1 MAVRVGAALVVLT
14 AGVVLAFYFIRPGG
28 ASLACYLAD
37 RDPPEVRIQA
47 PAGPVRGRVTVALG
61 VSDNCRVGEVR
72 VFLDGQPLEGAPPQL
87 EIDTAKIPDGD
98 HRLTVEAADVSLRRN
113 TARAEAVF
121 KTDNT
126 PPALTVPANPVA
138 IRQGEARP
146 VEIAAGEPLSRLEFR
161 WGDVTVP
168 VTAGLSGLAFPVAA
182 GPSDPPG
189 VRQLEVTAW
198 DQAGNEARLVVEVR
212 IQPGT
217 FPVDYVPVPPEL
229 TPLLDPQVLVQEERY
244 LAGVFGQVTW
254 PPRWAGGFRRPV
266 TGPISS
272 AFGSRRSYAGG
283 VLSAPHLGVDLAV
296 PAGTPVIAAADG
308 RVALAETLRVRGN
321 AVVIDHGLGVYTAYY
336 HLSEI
341 RVRPGQEV
349 RAGDLLGLAG
359 STGLATGPHLHW
371 ELRVFG
377 APADPL
383 GWVGSG
389 H

>member
-1 MAVRVGAALVVLT
+1 MAVRVGAALLVLT
-14 AGVVLAFYFIRPGG
+14 AGVALAFYVIRPGG

-47 PAGPVRGRVTVALG
+47 PAGPVRARVAVALG
-61 VSDNCRVGEVR
+61 ISDNCGVGEVR
-72 VFLDGQPLEGAPPQL
+72 VLLDGQPLNGAPPQL
-87 EIDTAKIPDGD
+87 EIDTAKLPDGD

-113 TARAEAVF
+113 TGRAEAIF

-138 IRQGEARP
+138 IKQGEARP
-146 VEIAAGEPLSRLEFR
+146 VEITSNEALSRLEFR

-168 VTAGLSGLAFPVAA
+168 VTAGLSTLAFPVAA
-182 GPSDPPG
+182 GPTDPPG
-189 VRQLEVTAW
+189 VRRLEVTAW

-229 TPLLDPQVLVQEERY
+229 TPLLDPEVLVQEERY

-254 PPRWAGGFRRPV
+254 PPRWTGGVRRPV

-308 RVALAETLRVRGN
+308 RVALAEGLRVRGN

-336 HLSEI
+336 HLSQI
-341 RVRPGQEV
+341 RVQPGQEV

-377 APADPL
+377 VPADPL
-383 GWVGSG
+383 GWVGAG

>member
-1 MAVRVGAALVVLT
+1 MAVRVGAALLVLT
-14 AGVVLAFYFIRPGG
+14 AGVALAFYVIRPGG

-47 PAGPVRGRVTVALG
+47 PAGPVRARVAVALG
-61 VSDNCRVGEVR
+61 ISDNCGVGEVR
-72 VFLDGQPLEGAPPQL
+72 VLLDGQPLNGAPPQL
-87 EIDTAKIPDGD
+87 EIDTAKLPDGD

-113 TARAEAVF
+113 TGRAEAIF

-138 IRQGEARP
+138 IKQGEARP
-146 VEIAAGEPLSRLEFR
+146 VEITSNEALSRLEFR

-168 VTAGLSGLAFPVAA
+168 VTAGLSTLAFPVAA
-182 GPSDPPG
+182 GPTDPPG
-189 VRQLEVTAW
+189 VRRLEVTAW

-229 TPLLDPQVLVQEERY
+229 TPLLDPEVLVQEERY

-254 PPRWAGGFRRPV
+254 PPRWTGGFRRPV

-308 RVALAETLRVRGN
+308 RVALAEGLRVRGN

-336 HLSEI
+336 HLSQI
-341 RVRPGQEV
+341 RVQPGQEV

-377 APADPL
+377 VPADPL
-383 GWVGSG
+383 GWVGAG

>member
-1 MAVRVGAALVVLT
+1 MAVRVGAALLVLT
-14 AGVVLAFYFIRPGG
+14 AGVALAFYVIRPGG

-47 PAGPVRGRVTVALG
+47 PAGPVRARVAVALG
-61 VSDNCRVGEVR
+61 ISDNCGVGEVR
-72 VFLDGQPLEGAPPQL
+72 VLLDGQPLNGAPPQL
-87 EIDTAKIPDGD
+87 EIDTAKLPDGD

-113 TARAEAVF
+113 TGRAEAIF

-138 IRQGEARP
+138 IKQGEARP
-146 VEIAAGEPLSRLEFR
+146 VEITSNEALSRLEFR

-168 VTAGLSGLAFPVAA
+168 VTAGLSSLAFPVAA
-182 GPSDPPG
+182 GPTDPPG
-189 VRQLEVTAW
+189 VRRLEVTAW

-229 TPLLDPQVLVQEERY
+229 TPLLDPEVLVQEERY

-254 PPRWAGGFRRPV
+254 PPRWTGGVRRPV

-308 RVALAETLRVRGN
+308 RVALAEGLRVRGN

-336 HLSEI
+336 HLSQI
-341 RVRPGQEV
+341 RVQPGQEV

-377 APADPL
+377 VPADPL
-383 GWVGSG
+383 GWVGAG

>member
-1 MAVRVGAALVVLT
+1 MAVRVGAALLVLT
-14 AGVVLAFYFIRPGG
+14 AGVALAFYAIRPGG

-47 PAGPVRGRVTVALG
+47 PAGPVRARVTVALG
-61 VSDNCRVGEVR
+61 ISDNCGVGEVR
-72 VFLDGQPLEGAPPQL
+72 GFLDGQPLTGAPPQL
-87 EIDTAKIPDGD
+87 EIDTAKLPDGD

-113 TARAEAVF
+113 TGRAEAIF

-138 IRQGEARP
+138 IKQGEARP
-146 VEIAAGEPLSRLEFR
+146 VEITSNEALSRLEFR

-168 VTAGLSGLAFPVAA
+168 VTAGLSTLAFPVAA
-182 GPSDPPG
+182 GPADPPG
-189 VRQLEVTAW
+189 VRRLEVTAW

-229 TPLLDPQVLVQEERY
+229 TPLLDPEVLVQEERY

-254 PPRWAGGFRRPV
+254 PPRWTGGFRRPV

-308 RVALAETLRVRGN
+308 RGALAEGLRVRGN
-321 AVVIDHGLGVYTAYY
+321 AGVIDHGLGVYTAYY
-336 HLSEI
+336 HLSQI
-341 RVRPGQEV
+341 RVQPGQEV

-377 APADPL
+377 VPADPL
-383 GWVGSG
+383 GWVGAG